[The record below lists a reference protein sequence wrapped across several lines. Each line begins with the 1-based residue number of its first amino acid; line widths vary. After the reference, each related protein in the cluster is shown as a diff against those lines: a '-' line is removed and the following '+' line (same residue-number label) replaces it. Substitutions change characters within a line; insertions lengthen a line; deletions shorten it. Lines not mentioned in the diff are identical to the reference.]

1 MFMSLH
7 TKDQVG
13 AKIEVELMEDG
24 DFAGINEF
32 ERHPVC
38 MVMGDFVAYLRPEE
52 AHKLAVNL
60 NNVLQE
66 LDRRRI
72 QAWKK
77 GV

>member
-32 ERHPVC
+32 EKHPVC

-52 AHKLAVNL
+52 AHKLAVKL
-60 NNVLQE
+60 NKVLR
-66 LDRRRI
+66 DIDSRRLK
-72 QAWKK
+72 AWKP
-77 GV
+77 GE